1 MVADAVTLTLQIIV
15 TGKPFVEESGHITGF
30 FVIRLSH
37 KSSFLDSRTA
47 HILYSQY
54 NYTAALCPCQPS
66 IESLHFLIFG
76 LHQSKENAAQGIRA
90 FLFEN
95 RLYDKRPIAEAI
107 GRFFFQRVFLRP
119 FTARNRIMILHN
131 NPLSFAYSRKRKR
144 QKNGRLLA
152 AAPRESHPG
161 PY

>member
-1 MVADAVTLTLQIIV
+1 MISDAVTLTFQIIV
-15 TGKPFVEESGHITGF
+15 TGKPLIEESGHITGF

-66 IESLHFLIFG
+66 MERSLHFLIFG
-76 LHQSKENAAQGIRA
+76 LHQSKKDTAQGIRA

-95 RLYDKRPIAEAI
+95 RLYEKRPIAEAI
-107 GRFFFQRVFLRP
+107 GRFFFQRVFLRL
-119 FTARNRIMILHN
+119 FTA
-131 NPLSFAYSRKRKR
+131 
-144 QKNGRLLA
+144 
-152 AAPRESHPG
+152 
-161 PY
+161 